1 MGKIIKYVIA
11 DILRN
16 KIVLGYTAFLLA
28 ISLSVFNLED
38 NASKGLLSLLN
49 IVLIIVP
56 LVCIIF
62 STIYVYNSAEFI
74 ELLVSQPLKRRNI
87 WISLFSG
94 LAGSLA
100 LAFFAGAG
108 IPILIYAPGATGL
121 TMLVMGLLLSVIFV
135 GIAMLAAVN
144 TRDKA
149 KGIGVAI
156 LLWLY
161 FSLLFDGLVLFLLF
175 QLEDYPME
183 KAMVALSALNPI
195 DLGRIMILLKMD
207 VSALM
212 GYTGA
217 VFRNFFGT
225 ATGSMLVAVIL
236 LLWVMGPV
244 WLSLRRFTRKDL

>member
-1 MGKIIKYVIA
+1 MKKIIKYVIL

-16 KIVLGYTAFLLA
+16 KIVLIYTLFLLA

-38 NASKGLLSLLN
+38 NTSKGLLSLLN

-56 LVCIIF
+56 LVSIIF

-74 ELLVSQPLKRRNI
+74 ELLVSQPLKRKRI
-87 WISLFSG
+87 WLSLFTG
-94 LAGSLA
+94 LAGSLSF
-100 LAFFAGAG
+100 AFFIGGG
-108 IPILIYAPGATGL
+108 IPVILYAPTETGF
-121 TMLVMGLLLSVIFV
+121 TMIIMALLLSVIFV
-135 GIAMLAAVN
+135 AIAMFAVVI

-161 FSLLFDGLVLFLLF
+161 FSLLFDGIILFVLFQF
-175 QLEDYPME
+175 QDYPME
-183 KAMVALSALNPI
+183 KAMIVLSSFNPI
-195 DLGRIMILLKMD
+195 DLGRILILLKMD

-217 VFRNFFGT
+217 IFKDYFGT
-225 ATGSMLVAVIL
+225 RTGLTIAIVIMILWIAVPA
-236 LLWVMGPV
+236 WFSTRKFM
-244 WLSLRRFTRKDL
+244 RKDL